1 MLASLASA
9 QTITFFS
16 IFGGSGTDRGLSIAS
31 DGSYIYITGHSTSF
45 SGTRDAILTIF
56 RASDNSHLCSVRIDL
71 GGEEFGYFVGV
82 SGSQILVIGQTNV
95 GRNPRNIFIARFN
108 FVGDCS
114 SLLSPLIRVY
124 DLGGDENVRGGT
136 IDGGA
141 GYVTGYIASQ
151 GPFLM
156 RFNVA
161 SLDAE
166 WAVVWNTG
174 NTGDRA
180 WSRVVLCV
188 IKK

>member
-31 DGSYIYITGHSTSF
+31 DGSYIYISGHSTSF
-45 SGTRDAILTIF
+45 SGIRDFILTIF

-82 SGSQILVIGQTNV
+82 SGNQILVIGQTNV
-95 GRNPRNIFIARFN
+95 GPSTRNIFIARFN

-124 DLGGDENVRGGT
+124 DLSGDENVRGGT

-156 RFNVA
+156 RFNVS
-161 SLDAE
+161 SLDAM
-166 WAVVWNTG
+166 WGV
-174 NTGDRA
+174 
-180 WSRVVLCV
+180 CV
-188 IKK
+188 EHGKYW